1 MDNKMPQ
8 KAGLYWAKV
17 PQKRSVSYPESD
29 KIAIVKIVG
38 APPMLYIEWVLSYVK
53 LPDDDD
59 NIPTNLKIHNNVDP
73 SKVEWGAEIHVPD
86 DNLDKII
93 KE

>member
-1 MDNKMPQ
+1 
-8 KAGLYWAKV
+8 
-17 PQKRSVSYPESD
+17 
-29 KIAIVKIVG
+29 
-38 APPMLYIEWVLSYVK
+38 MLYIEWVLSYVK

-86 DNLDKII
+86 DNLDKITQEQSYDLYSNYI
-93 KE
+93 DCSWSWHYSYQFM

>member
-38 APPMLYIEWVLSYVK
+38 DAPMLYIEWVLSYVK

-86 DNLDKII
+86 DNLDKITQ
-93 KE
+93 E